1 MGTVSTAVPAP
12 RTARDMHPAPEPAP
26 APGVPAAGPGDRDPA
41 ARSAGPTP
49 APGLPAPGVL
59 AAAVGA
65 GLVVG
70 ALTSFGQTV
79 LGGTWFAGLANA
91 VSPWL
96 VASFLVGALARRWW
110 VAALAGL
117 LACVGQVAG
126 YYLVADLRGFGVGA
140 SSVAVWAVSGVVG
153 GPVFGWAGRLWR
165 TAAGRWRGLGPAL
178 LAGCW
183 LAEAVVTY
191 AVALRSWGDA
201 AVFAVVAALLVPL
214 LGRVGG
220 QTRAVL
226 HRLPAAALVGAAGFA
241 AVHLALS

>member
-1 MGTVSTAVPAP
+1 VSTAVPARRP
-12 RTARDMHPAPEPAP
+12 RPASLSSRDVPSTG
-26 APGVPAAGPGDRDPA
+26 PGVRA
-41 ARSAGPTP
+41 T
-49 APGLPAPGVL
+49 GLPAPAVL

-65 GLVVG
+65 GLAVG
-70 ALTSFGQTV
+70 ALTSFGQTA

-96 VASFLVGALARRWW
+96 VASFLAGALARRGW
-110 VAALAGL
+110 VAAVAGL
-117 LACVGQVAG
+117 LACAGEVAG

-140 SSVAVWAVSGVVG
+140 ASVAVWVVSGVVG

-191 AVALRSWGDA
+191 AVVLGRGGDA

-214 LGRVGG
+214 LGRAGG

-226 HRLPAAALVGAAGFA
+226 RWLPAAAAVGAAGFA

>member
-1 MGTVSTAVPAP
+1 MGAVSTAVPAP
-12 RTARDMHPAPEPAP
+12 RAVPAPPVDPGPPAP
-26 APGVPAAGPGDRDPA
+26 APVPGR
-41 ARSAGPTP
+41 P
-49 APGLPAPGVL
+49 APAVL

-65 GLVVG
+65 GLAVG
-70 ALTSFGQTV
+70 ALTSFGQTL

-96 VASFLVGALARRWW
+96 VASFLVGALARRGW

-117 LACVGQVAG
+117 LACAGEVAG
-126 YYLVADLRGFGVGA
+126 YYLVADLRGFAVGA
-140 SSVAVWAVSGVVG
+140 ASVAVWVVAGVVG

-165 TAAGRWRGLGPAL
+165 TAAGPWRGLGPAL

-191 AVALRSWGDA
+191 AVMLRYGDDA
-201 AVFAVVAALLVPL
+201 AVFAVVAALLVVL

-220 QTRAVL
+220 QTGALLRW
-226 HRLPAAALVGAAGFA
+226 LPAAAVVGAAGFA
-241 AVHLALS
+241 AVHVALT

>member
-12 RTARDMHPAPEPAP
+12 HAAPSRGTPAATGALRASAPGRPAP
-26 APGVPAAGPGDRDPA
+26 V
-41 ARSAGPTP
+41 
-49 APGLPAPGVL
+49 VL

-65 GLVVG
+65 GLAVG
-70 ALTSFGQTV
+70 ALTSFGQTL
-79 LGGTWFAGLANA
+79 LGSTGFAGLANA

-96 VASFLVGALARRWW
+96 VASFLVGSLARRGW

-117 LACVGQVAG
+117 VACVGQVAG

-140 SSVAVWAVSGVVG
+140 ASVAVWAVSGVVG

-165 TAAGRWRGLGPAL
+165 TATGTWRGLGPAL

-191 AVALRSWGDA
+191 AVVLRYGDDA
-201 AVFAVVAALLVPL
+201 AVFAVVAAVLVLL
-214 LGRVGG
+214 LGRAGG
-220 QTRAVL
+220 QTRAL
-226 HRLPAAALVGAAGFA
+226 LRWLPAAAVVGAAGFA
-241 AVHLALS
+241 AVHLALG

>member
-96 VASFLVGALARRWW
+96 VASFLV
-110 VAALAGL
+110 
-117 LACVGQVAG
+117 
-126 YYLVADLRGFGVGA
+126 ADLRGFGVGA

-165 TAAGRWRGLGPAL
+165 TAAGRWRGLGPA
-178 LAGCW
+178 
-183 LAEAVVTY
+183 
-191 AVALRSWGDA
+191 
-201 AVFAVVAALLVPL
+201 
-214 LGRVGG
+214 
-220 QTRAVL
+220 
-226 HRLPAAALVGAAGFA
+226 
-241 AVHLALS
+241 